1 MTGQVVDERVS
12 RKKFNRE
19 VNSWRRNSA
28 DHTRRGIFL
37 VEAEFP
43 KAFAVF
49 AAPHLNP
56 PSLMFAVELDF
67 TNYDVWPPSVR
78 FISPFSRQPYRPG
91 QLPPIVRI
99 RPSGVANPLQVSVE
113 PAVMHQT
120 NAPDGEAFMC
130 MPGVREYHLHPAH
143 NGDSWLLHR
152 GTGEGT
158 LFQILDKLHEFGIA
172 PIGLNWVFLPQFA
185 VQPQLVLQP
194 SPANRVAQ

>member
-12 RKKFNRE
+12 RKKFDRE
-19 VNSWRRNSA
+19 VESWRRNSA

-37 VEAEFP
+37 LEAEFP
-43 KAFAVF
+43 RAFAVF

-56 PSLMFAVELDF
+56 PAVMFAVELDF

-78 FISPFSRQPYRPG
+78 FLNPFSRQPYRPG
-91 QLPPIVRI
+91 QLPPMVRI
-99 RPSGVANPLQVSVE
+99 KQQPGSSIGLPSLEV
-113 PAVMHQT
+113 AVMHQT

-158 LFQILDKLHEFGIA
+158 LFHILDKLHEFGIA
-172 PIGLNWVFLPQFA
+172 PIGLNWAFLPQFV

-194 SPANRVAQ
+194 PANRGPQ

>member
-12 RKKFNRE
+12 RKKFDRE
-19 VNSWRRNSA
+19 VEAWRRNST

-37 VEAEFP
+37 LEAEFP
-43 KAFAVF
+43 KAFVAF

-56 PSLMFAVELDF
+56 AAVIFAVELDF

-78 FISPFSRQPYRPG
+78 FLNPFSRQPYRPG
-91 QLPPIVRI
+91 QLPPMVRI
-99 RPSGVANPLQVSVE
+99 KQQPGSPNGLPSVE
-113 PAVMHQT
+113 VAVMHQT

-152 GTGEGT
+152 GSGEGT
-158 LFQILDKLHEFGIA
+158 LFHILDKLHEFGIA
-172 PIGLNWVFLPQFA
+172 PIALNWVFLPQFA
-185 VQPQLVLQP
+185 VQPQLVMQP
-194 SPANRVAQ
+194 PANRGPQ